1 MSLTYVESIT
11 VGLLQGVTELFPIS
25 SLGHSVL
32 LPALLGGAWG
42 RDLDVSADGSP
53 YLSVLVGLHLAT
65 AVALVVFFRR
75 DWVRIVGGL
84 FTSLRYRSVETPDE
98 KLAWLLVVATIPVG
112 VAGLLLD
119 HLFRAVLGKPVPAAM
134 FLTANGLVLYLA
146 ERMRR
151 GGGRHRGGIGAAE
164 PAARRT
170 RDVAYASA
178 TSDLGA
184 TVPDILGDR
193 PSAEAGVPT
202 GTTSDQRLARLSFA
216 QATWIGA
223 AQILALLPGIS
234 RSGVTMGAGL
244 LRGLTH
250 EDAARFS
257 FLLATPVIAAAA
269 LLKLP
274 GLLGPAGAGIRG
286 PLLAGSLA
294 AFTAGYLSVRFL
306 IKYFE
311 TRTLTP
317 FALYCTLAGLGS
329 LAYFTL
335 T

>member
-1 MSLTYVESIT
+1 MSLTYVESIA

-32 LPALLGGAWG
+32 LPALLGGAWA
-42 RDLDVSADGSP
+42 RDLNVSAEGSP

-65 AVALVVFFRR
+65 AVALLIFYYR
-75 DWVRIVGGL
+75 DWLRIVGGL
-84 FTSLRYRSVETPDE
+84 FTSIRYRSVETADE
-98 KLAWLLVVATIPVG
+98 RLAWLLVIATIPVG
-112 VAGLLLD
+112 VAGVLLD
-119 HLFRAVLGKPVPAAM
+119 HVFRTMLGKPIPAAV

-151 GGGRHRGGIGAAE
+151 GGGRHRGGFGTAE
-164 PAARRT
+164 PVAEHT
-170 RDVAYASA
+170 RHVAYAA
-178 TSDLGA
+178 TTPGLNP
-184 TVPDILGDR
+184 TVPDILGDQ
-193 PSAEAGVPT
+193 PPTEATVA
-202 GTTSDQRLARLSFA
+202 TSDQRLARLGFA

-257 FLLATPVIAAAA
+257 FLLATPVIAGAA
-269 LLKLP
+269 LLKVP
-274 GLLGPAGAGIRG
+274 TLLEPANAGIRG
-286 PLLAGSLA
+286 PVLAGSLA
-294 AFTAGYLSVRFL
+294 AFAAAYLSIRFVT
-306 IKYFE
+306 KYFE

-317 FALYCTLAGLGS
+317 FAIYCSLAGLGS
-329 LAYFTL
+329 LAYFAL